1 MHRQAQEAHRLA
13 DDLADFHMVALGY
26 AGLGRRAD
34 VHVHDDAHR
43 IGNKA
48 ARGQALGLG
57 LAAVRRVYA
66 PAECCFQLRSHLL
79 FNGSFCLACWVN
91 RDVYASGASTGEA
104 AASTSSSASTRLG
117 RHRMCAPSMRVL
129 QFSCVTSPCCTHS
142 WLWQVEDSI

>member
-1 MHRQAQEAHRLA
+1 MTTKGTAESMLSRRTFCALA
-13 DDLADFHMVALGY
+13 G
-26 AGLGRRAD
+26 AGTF
-34 VHVHDDAHR
+34 
-43 IGNKA
+43 
-48 ARGQALGLG
+48 ALGLG

-117 RHRMCAPSMRVL
+117 RHRMCAPSARLL
-129 QFSCVTSPCCTHS
+129 QLSRVTSPCCTHS